1 MDVAESK
8 GTPILDELR
17 RTNRLEKYILALSWE
32 EDGQLVGKFVNF
44 STLGYYIAKIDSKT
58 DPYMKYKPSHF
69 DGLPKSK

>member
-32 EDGQLVGKFVNF
+32 ENGQLVGKFVNF
-44 STLGYYIAKIDSKT
+44 STLGYNEEIGRASCRERV
-58 DPYMKYKPSHF
+58 
-69 DGLPKSK
+69 

>member
-32 EDGQLVGKFVNF
+32 ENGQQGNF
-44 STLGYYIAKIDSKT
+44 K
-58 DPYMKYKPSHF
+58 
-69 DGLPKSK
+69 